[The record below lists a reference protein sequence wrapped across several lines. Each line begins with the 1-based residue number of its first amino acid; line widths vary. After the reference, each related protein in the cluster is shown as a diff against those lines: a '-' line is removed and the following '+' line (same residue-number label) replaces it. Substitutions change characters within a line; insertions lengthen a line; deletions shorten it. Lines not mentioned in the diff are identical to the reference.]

1 MPNRREFVVGGAA
14 AAVAVTA
21 GCGGGG
27 GPAGPS
33 TPAAQPTPGP
43 SPTASPTSSNILRV
57 PLPAVGQTVEATGTL
72 LGQPLPIAVTRL
84 SETVVLAVSR
94 ICTHEGCTVNLPT
107 SSGGTLNCPCHGS
120 RFQTN
125 GTVVNGPAARSLG
138 SFPAQIEGGQVVI
151 TLPQS

>member
-1 MPNRREFVVGGAA
+1 MPNRREFVVGSAA

-27 GPAGPS
+27 PASPS
-33 TPAAQPTPGP
+33 TPVAQPAPTPT
-43 SPTASPTSSNILRV
+43 PTPAAANIVRV
-57 PLPAVGQTVEATGTL
+57 PLPAIGQTVETTGTL
-72 LGQPLPIAVTRL
+72 LGRPLPIAVTRL

-94 ICTHEGCTVNLPT
+94 VCTHEGCTVNLPT
-107 SSGGTLNCPCHGS
+107 SSGGTLDCPCHGS

-125 GTVVNGPAARSLG
+125 GTVVNGPAARPLG
-138 SFPAQIEGGQVVI
+138 TFPAQIEGSQVVI